1 MADFTAKDVQ
11 ELRRATGVGMMD
23 AKKALDN
30 ADGDFEAA
38 SKWLR
43 EQGLAKA
50 AKREDRDNSDGAVAV
65 AVDGAVAA
73 LVELKSETDFAA
85 KSDDFTSLV
94 QELADLVAA
103 HGESAVDQKK
113 DEIDQLKLTKKE
125 NIEVG
130 TVVRYEVPEGN
141 LLDAYLHKQDGR
153 GKVGV
158 LVELDGRGNTEQA
171 HELALHIAFKKPS
184 YLTRE
189 QVPADEVERERET
202 LTELTRKNEIED
214 QGKPEAA
221 LPKIVEG
228 KLGKWYQDSVLL
240 EQELFEEK
248 GRKVTAELGDA
259 TIVRFAVATVGA

>member
-11 ELRRATGVGMMD
+11 ALRQSTGVGMMD
-23 AKKALDN
+23 AKKALTEKK
-30 ADGDFEAA
+30 GDMDEAG
-38 SKWLR
+38 KWLR

-50 AKREDRDNSDGAVAV
+50 AKREDRDNSDGAIAI
-65 AVDGAVAA
+65 AVDGSTAA
-73 LVELKSETDFAA
+73 MVQLKSETDFAA

-94 QELADLVAA
+94 QTLADLVAA
-103 HGESAVDQKK
+103 QGESAVDAKK

-130 TVVRYEVPEGN
+130 TVVRFEAAEGN
-141 LLDAYLHKQDGR
+141 VLDAYLHNQDGR

-158 LVELDGRGNTEQA
+158 LVELANGTAEQA
-171 HELALHIAFKKPS
+171 HELALHIAFKKPT
-184 YLTRE
+184 YLSRD
-189 QVPADEVERERET
+189 QVPAEDVDRERDL
-202 LTELTRKNEIED
+202 LTELTRKNEIEE

-228 KLGKWYQDSVLL
+228 KLTGWFKDSVLL

-248 GRKVTAELGDA
+248 GRKVTSELGDA
-259 TIVRFAVATVGA
+259 TIVRFALANVGA